1 MDITRDGNV
10 ASVRVGNL
18 WLVASGWRPIADD
31 AWREY
36 LEASAASVRADG
48 PFDGVL
54 FWAPLHGPSARQRK
68 MLTHEFA
75 EAVRLDAQR
84 RVALISESALVR
96 GTITAI
102 NWFARKNFVAFS
114 PNDVRR
120 AFEWLA
126 ADIAFDETQ
135 AQRSLDE
142 IVMAVRGSERKKG
155 AVS

>member
-18 WLVASGWRPIADD
+18 WLAASGWRPIADG

-36 LEASAASVRADG
+36 LEASAASVRTDG
-48 PFDGVL
+48 PFYGVL
-54 FWAPLHGPSARQRK
+54 FWAPAHGPSARQRK

-75 EAVRLDAQR
+75 EAIRLDAQK

-102 NWFARKNFVAFS
+102 NWFARKNDVAFS
-114 PNDVRR
+114 PKDVRR
-120 AFEWLA
+120 ALEWLA
-126 ADIAFDETQ
+126 ADIAFDETL
-135 AQRSLDE
+135 AQRALDE
-142 IVMAVRGSERKKG
+142 IIVAVRGSERKG
-155 AVS
+155 AAS